1 MSETRYRMLQTGE
14 EVDEIIT
21 DADLESAL
29 DWFDDE
35 PRMGTA
41 DFLDRLFPRYGT
53 LKDSQGA
60 EVDLDQ
66 LDNPAARRIMSRA
79 RRLRKEREL

>member
-1 MSETRYRMLQTGE
+1 MTEYRMLQTAD

-21 DADLESAL
+21 DAMLDEAL

-35 PRMGTA
+35 RSVPT
-41 DFLDRLFPRYGT
+41 DEYLDRLFPRH
-53 LKDSQGA
+53 GA
-60 EVDLDQ
+60 IVDAEGREVDLDS

-79 RRLRKEREL
+79 RKLRRERDL